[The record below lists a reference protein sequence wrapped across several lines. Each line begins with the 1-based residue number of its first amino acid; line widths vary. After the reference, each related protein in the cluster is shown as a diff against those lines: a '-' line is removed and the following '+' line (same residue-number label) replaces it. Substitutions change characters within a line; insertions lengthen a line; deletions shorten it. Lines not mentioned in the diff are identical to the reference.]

1 MNIGKAMQTIR
12 EECGLSR
19 QEMAQKLGCTAT
31 AVWKQEN
38 GRARP
43 KQATIDKFCTVTAT
57 PLAYLYNRAFE
68 AKDFRMNPNGLMLDG
83 TPVYQDGMGRVF
95 PV

>member
-19 QEMAQKLGCTAT
+19 QEMALKLGCTAT
-31 AVWKQEN
+31 AIWKIEN
-38 GRARP
+38 NRTTPRH
-43 KQATIDKFCTVTAT
+43 ATIAKFCSITAT
-57 PLAYLYNRAFE
+57 PLAYLYNRAFTAE
-68 AKDFRMNPNGLMLDG
+68 DFRMNPNGTMLDG
-83 TPVYQDGMGRVF
+83 TPIYQDGMGRIF